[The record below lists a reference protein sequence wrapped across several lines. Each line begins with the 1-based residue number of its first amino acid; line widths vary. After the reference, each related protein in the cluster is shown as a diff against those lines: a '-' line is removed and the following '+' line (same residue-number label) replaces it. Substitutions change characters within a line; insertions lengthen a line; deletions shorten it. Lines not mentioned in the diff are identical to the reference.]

1 MHPQFQAVADEFDA
15 ATRRLDALRERVPR
29 ERWPVR
35 SDPARWSVSEC
46 VLHLVLTAEAF
57 VPLLQEAV
65 AQAVSL
71 DGPPPARYR
80 RDLLGWFIWR
90 TIGPPVRHRTRTP
103 AAFVPGDLPAPDSIV
118 HRFHGLQD
126 AQLDLLARADGRRV
140 DRIRISSPFDPRFR
154 YSAWSAFTILPRHQ
168 HRHLWQAEG
177 VWGGSE
183 R

>member
-15 ATRRLDALRERVPR
+15 ATRRLQALRAQVPG

-35 SDPARWSVSEC
+35 SDPDRWSVSEC

-57 VPLLQEAV
+57 IPLLQEAV
-65 AQAVSL
+65 AGAVSL
-71 DGPPPARYR
+71 GGAPPARYR
-80 RDLLGWFIWR
+80 RDLLGWIIWR
-90 TIGPPVRHRTRTP
+90 MIGPPVRHRTRTA
-103 AAFVPGDLPAPDSIV
+103 AAFIPGEIPPADIIV
-118 HRFHGLQD
+118 RRFDTLQD
-126 AQLDLLARADGRRV
+126 AQLDLLARADGRPV
-140 DRIRISSPFDPRFR
+140 DRIRIPSPFDPRFR

-177 VWGGSE
+177 VWG